1 MYSVIIQQATIISPG
16 KVRLVGKTSIDGKF
30 LKFQV
35 NTLKDLEEEILKT
48 VDKTYTIAKY
58 NIEIAVKDR
67 NYPIESKI
75 LKNKDDLKLIDKKP
89 LKFVIIVSEKKFEN
103 ISKNYKK

>member
-1 MYSVIIQQATIISPG
+1 MYSVIIQQATIISP
-16 KVRLVGKTSIDGKF
+16 KKIRLVGKTSIDGKF

-58 NIEIAVKDR
+58 NIEIAVQKNRKYSID
-67 NYPIESKI
+67 KM
-75 LKNKDDLKLIDKKP
+75 LKNDDDLKLIDKKY
-89 LKFVIIVSEKKFEN
+89 LNFFIKIFEKKKLET
-103 ISKNYKK
+103 